1 MLLIRSLLFYLIYY
15 GTLIPHALL
24 CVFPGI
30 LLPIKLRYKY
40 FLIWNA
46 ASVWLLSVICG
57 VKFQVKGKENV
68 PDGAFVLLSNH
79 QSPWETLYLYYSF
92 LPITAILKKEL
103 LKIPFFGWGLWLLEP
118 IAIDRNK
125 KGKALQQ
132 LLEQGKKKLEA
143 GISVLVFPEGTRVAP
158 GKEKKY
164 SAGGAELAISA
175 GALIV
180 PVAHNA
186 GLFWPAHKLIKHPG
200 TVQVVIGKPINPAGR
215 NAKEVTQEVEAW
227 IRQAI

>member
-1 MLLIRSLLFYLIYY
+1 MQLLRSLLFYIIYY

-30 LLPIKLRYKY
+30 LLPVKYRYKY

-57 VKFQVKGKENV
+57 VKFQVQGKDNV
-68 PDGAFVLLSNH
+68 PSGAFVMIANH
-79 QSPWETLYLYYSF
+79 QSPWETLYLYYAF
-92 LPITAILKKEL
+92 LPITAILKREL

-125 KGKALQQ
+125 KGRALQQ
-132 LLEQGKKKLEA
+132 LLEQGKKKLED
-143 GISVLVFPEGTRVAP
+143 GISILVFPEGTRVTP
-158 GKEKKY
+158 GIEKKY
-164 SAGGAELAISA
+164 SAGGAELAISS
-175 GALIV
+175 GAPIV

-186 GLFWPAHKLIKHPG
+186 GLFWPAHKIIKHPG
-200 TVQVVIGKPINPAGR
+200 TIRVVIGEPINPTGR
-215 NAKEVTQEVEAW
+215 NAREVTQEVEAW

>member
-57 VKFQVKGKENV
+57 VKFQVKGKEHV

-92 LPITAILKKEL
+92 LPI
-103 LKIPFFGWGLWLLEP
+103 
-118 IAIDRNK
+118 N
-125 KGKALQQ
+125 
-132 LLEQGKKKLEA
+132 
-143 GISVLVFPEGTRVAP
+143 
-158 GKEKKY
+158 
-164 SAGGAELAISA
+164 
-175 GALIV
+175 
-180 PVAHNA
+180 
-186 GLFWPAHKLIKHPG
+186 
-200 TVQVVIGKPINPAGR
+200 PINFRLNNLSA
-215 NAKEVTQEVEAW
+215 
-227 IRQAI
+227 